1 MANLMANLP
10 QVLRH
15 PNIMT
20 KPGTGAF
27 VMVLL
32 LPVLALYLIW
42 PMILILSHSFNSAPI
57 PFFERRWSLDNW
69 AAVTDTPFL
78 LESLFNSFLIWFLVA
93 AISFPIAISI
103 SWALARVK
111 MPFSYPLEYLFWV
124 AYMVPNAA
132 IAWIL
137 LLDPAGG
144 FINVFLQ
151 EFEFISPVVDPF
163 LDEYGQGPLDIF
175 SLQGIVWVHL
185 MGNGIALKV
194 MLLTPAFRN
203 MDMAMEE
210 AARVGGA
217 SNLRTMLRVT
227 TPLMASQIILVLALQ
242 LLRVFQ
248 SFETEFLLGRPIKFY
263 VYSTLIYDK
272 IRSEI
277 PDYGAATTLASMTL
291 VIILLIVPLQRWI
304 LNRRRYTTITGSF
317 RPGLIDLGA
326 WKWLVFG
333 SIVGLHVLLT
343 AIQLGAFVLGSFMT
357 RTGFFN
363 ITPAFTLNHWRAI
376 WGDDLF
382 IGALKTTLT
391 LSVTAAFL
399 SPLLFSILAYIM
411 VRTKWPGRSLLDWMI
426 WGSGAI
432 PGLLSGLGLL
442 LLFLGTPGLSILYGT
457 IWALLLVVIM
467 GGNTTGVNITK
478 GALVQ
483 VGFDMEEAARVSGAG
498 WARTYFKIWLPILSP
513 TMILLGTLNF
523 VGAAGATSSV
533 ILLASRETITLSI
546 LALEFASP
554 ELAMREAAAI
564 ITLHITVLTLG
575 FAMIM
580 RRLGAGI
587 GIRHR

>member
-1 MANLMANLP
+1 M
-10 QVLRH
+10 R
-15 PNIMT
+15 
-20 KPGTGAF
+20 PGTGAF
-27 VMVLL
+27 VMAVLL
-32 LPVLALYLIW
+32 PALGLYLVW
-42 PMILILSHSFNSAPI
+42 PMALILSHSFNEAAI
-57 PFFERRWSLDNW
+57 PFFDRQWGLSNW
-69 AAVTDTPFL
+69 REVPGTPYL

-93 AISFPIAISI
+93 ALSFPAAISI
-103 SWALARVK
+103 SWALARVR
-111 MPFSYPLEYLFWV
+111 MPFSRTLEYLFWV

-151 EFEFISPVVDPF
+151 EFELISPIVDPF
-163 LDEYGQGPLDIF
+163 LDEFGQGPFDIF

-217 SNLRTMLRVT
+217 SNMRTMLRVT
-227 TPLMASQIILVLALQ
+227 TPLMASPIILVFALQ
-242 LLRVFQ
+242 LLRIFQ
-248 SFETEFLLGRPIKFY
+248 SFETEFLLGRPIQFY

-272 IRSEI
+272 VRSEI
-277 PDYGAATTLASMTL
+277 PDYGAATTLATMTL

-304 LNRRRYTTITGSF
+304 LDRRRYTTITGNF
-317 RPGLIDLGA
+317 RPGLIDIGA
-326 WKWLVFG
+326 WKWLIWGGV
-333 SIVGLHVLLT
+333 VGLHLMLT
-343 AIQLGAFVLGSFMT
+343 LVQIGAFVLGSFMT

-363 ITPAFTLNHWRAI
+363 ITPVFTLDHWRYV
-376 WGDDLF
+376 WGDELF
-382 IGALKTTLT
+382 IGALRTSLM
-391 LSVTAAFL
+391 LAITAAIL
-399 SPLLFSILAYIM
+399 SPLLFSVLAYIM
-411 VRTKWPGRSLLDWMI
+411 VRTRWPGRAILDWMI

-457 IWALLLVVIM
+457 IYALLLVVILQ
-467 GGNTTGVNITK
+467 GNTTGVNITK

-498 WARTYFKIWLPILSP
+498 WVRTYFRIWLPVLSP

-523 VGAAGATSSV
+523 VSAAGATSSV

-546 LALEFASP
+546 VALEFASP
-554 ELAMREAAAI
+554 ELALREAAAI
-564 ITLHITVLTLG
+564 VTLHITVLTLG
-575 FAMIM
+575 FAMIA
-580 RRLGAGI
+580 RRLGLGI
-587 GIRHR
+587 GIHHR

>member
-1 MANLMANLP
+1 MAHMP
-10 QVLRH
+10 QVLTTRRLGLR
-15 PNIMT
+15 
-20 KPGTGAF
+20 PGTGAF
-27 VMVLL
+27 VMVVL
-32 LPVLALYLIW
+32 LPVLGLYLIW
-42 PMILILSHSFNSAPI
+42 PMALILSHSFNEAAI
-57 PFFERRWSLDNW
+57 PFFERQWGLSNW
-69 AAVTDTPFL
+69 REVPSTPYL

-93 AISFPIAISI
+93 ALSFPAAIAI

-111 MPFSYPLEYLFWV
+111 MPFSHALEYLFWV

-151 EFEFISPVVDPF
+151 EFELISPIVDPYLNDF
-163 LDEYGQGPLDIF
+163 GQGPFNIF

-217 SNLRTMLRVT
+217 SNMRTMLRVT
-227 TPLMASQIILVLALQ
+227 TPLMASPIILVLALQ
-242 LLRVFQ
+242 LLRIFQ
-248 SFETEFLLGRPIKFY
+248 SFETEFLLGRPIQFY

-277 PDYGAATTLASMTL
+277 PDYGAATTLATMTL

-317 RPGLIDLGA
+317 RPGLIDIGA
-326 WKWLVFG
+326 WKWLIWG
-333 SIVGLHVLLT
+333 GIVGLHLLLT
-343 AIQLGAFVLGSFMT
+343 LVQVSAFVLGSFMT

-363 ITPAFTLNHWRAI
+363 ITPAFTLNHWRYV

-382 IGALKTTLT
+382 IGALRTTLS
-391 LSVTAAFL
+391 LAITAAIL
-399 SPLLFSILAYIM
+399 SPLLFSVLAYIM
-411 VRTKWPGRSLLDWMI
+411 VRTRWPGRALLDWMI

-457 IWALLLVVIM
+457 IYALLLVVILQ
-467 GGNTTGVNITK
+467 GNTTGVNITK

-498 WARTYFKIWLPILSP
+498 WVRTYFRIWLPVLAP

-523 VGAAGATSSV
+523 VSAAGATSSV

-554 ELAMREAAAI
+554 EIANREAAAI
-564 ITLHITVLTLG
+564 VTLHITVLTLG
-575 FAMIM
+575 FAMIA

-587 GIRHR
+587 GIHHR

>member
-1 MANLMANLP
+1 MAHMP
-10 QVLRH
+10 QVLTTRRLGLR
-15 PNIMT
+15 
-20 KPGTGAF
+20 PGTGAF
-27 VMVLL
+27 VMVVL
-32 LPVLALYLIW
+32 LPVLGLYLIW
-42 PMILILSHSFNSAPI
+42 PMALILSHSFNEAAI
-57 PFFERRWSLDNW
+57 PFFERQWGLSNW
-69 AAVTDTPFL
+69 REVPSTPYL

-93 AISFPIAISI
+93 ALSFPAAIAI

-111 MPFSYPLEYLFWV
+111 MPFSHSLEYLFWV

-151 EFEFISPVVDPF
+151 EFELISPIVDPYLNDF
-163 LDEYGQGPLDIF
+163 GQGPFNIF

-217 SNLRTMLRVT
+217 SNMRTMLRVT
-227 TPLMASQIILVLALQ
+227 TPLMASPIILVLALQ
-242 LLRVFQ
+242 LLRIFQ
-248 SFETEFLLGRPIKFY
+248 SFETEFLLGRPIQFY

-277 PDYGAATTLASMTL
+277 PDYGAATTLATMTL

-317 RPGLIDLGA
+317 RPGLIDIGA
-326 WKWLVFG
+326 WKWLIWG
-333 SIVGLHVLLT
+333 SIVGLHLLLT
-343 AIQLGAFVLGSFMT
+343 LVQVSAFVLGSFMT

-363 ITPAFTLNHWRAI
+363 ITPAFTLNHWRYV

-382 IGALKTTLT
+382 IGALRTTLS
-391 LSVTAAFL
+391 LAITAAIL
-399 SPLLFSILAYIM
+399 SPLLFSVLAYIM
-411 VRTKWPGRSLLDWMI
+411 VRTRWPGRALLDWMI

-457 IWALLLVVIM
+457 IYALLLVVILQ
-467 GGNTTGVNITK
+467 GNTTGVNITK

-498 WARTYFKIWLPILSP
+498 WVRTYFRIWLPVLAP

-523 VGAAGATSSV
+523 VSAAGATSSV

-554 ELAMREAAAI
+554 EIANREAAAI
-564 ITLHITVLTLG
+564 VTLHITVLTLG
-575 FAMIM
+575 FAMIA
-580 RRLGAGI
+580 RRLGLGI
-587 GIRHR
+587 GIHHR

>member
-1 MANLMANLP
+1 MAHMP
-10 QVLRH
+10 QVLTTRRLGLR
-15 PNIMT
+15 
-20 KPGTGAF
+20 PGTGAF
-27 VMVLL
+27 VMVVL
-32 LPVLALYLIW
+32 LPVLGLYLIW
-42 PMILILSHSFNSAPI
+42 PMALILSHSFNEAAI
-57 PFFERRWSLDNW
+57 PFFERQWGLSNW
-69 AAVTDTPFL
+69 REVPSTPYL

-93 AISFPIAISI
+93 ALSFPAAIAI

-111 MPFSYPLEYLFWV
+111 MPFSHPLEYLFWV

-151 EFEFISPVVDPF
+151 EFELISPIVDPYLNDF
-163 LDEYGQGPLDIF
+163 GQGPFNIF

-217 SNLRTMLRVT
+217 SNMRTMLRVT
-227 TPLMASQIILVLALQ
+227 TPLMASPIILVLALQ
-242 LLRVFQ
+242 LLRIFQ
-248 SFETEFLLGRPIKFY
+248 SFETEFLLGRPIQFY

-277 PDYGAATTLASMTL
+277 PDYGAATTLATMTL

-317 RPGLIDLGA
+317 RPGLIDIGA
-326 WKWLVFG
+326 WKWLIWG
-333 SIVGLHVLLT
+333 GIVGLHLLLT
-343 AIQLGAFVLGSFMT
+343 LVQVSAFVLGSFMT

-363 ITPAFTLNHWRAI
+363 ITPAFTLNHWRYV

-382 IGALKTTLT
+382 IGALRTTLS
-391 LSVTAAFL
+391 LAITAAIL
-399 SPLLFSILAYIM
+399 SPLLFSVLAYIM
-411 VRTKWPGRSLLDWMI
+411 VRTRWPGRALLDWMI

-457 IWALLLVVIM
+457 IYALLLVVILQ
-467 GGNTTGVNITK
+467 GNTTGVNITK

-498 WARTYFKIWLPILSP
+498 WVRTYFRIWLPVLAP

-523 VGAAGATSSV
+523 VSAAGATSSV

-554 ELAMREAAAI
+554 EIANREAAAI
-564 ITLHITVLTLG
+564 VTLHITVLTLG
-575 FAMIM
+575 FAMIA
-580 RRLGAGI
+580 RRLGLGI
-587 GIRHR
+587 GIHHR

>member
-1 MANLMANLP
+1 MAHLP
-10 QVLRH
+10 QVLTTPRLGLR
-15 PNIMT
+15 
-20 KPGTGAF
+20 PGTGAF
-27 VMVLL
+27 VMVVL
-32 LPVLALYLIW
+32 LPVLGLYLVW
-42 PMILILSHSFNSAPI
+42 PMVLILSHSFNEAAI
-57 PFFERRWSLDNW
+57 PFFDRQWGLSNW
-69 AAVTDTPFL
+69 REVPSTPYL

-93 AISFPIAISI
+93 ALSFPAAIAI

-111 MPFSYPLEYLFWV
+111 MPFSHSLEYLFWV

-151 EFEFISPVVDPF
+151 EFELLSPIVDPF
-163 LDEYGQGPLDIF
+163 LNDFGQGPFNIF

-217 SNLRTMLRVT
+217 SNMRTMLRVT
-227 TPLMASQIILVLALQ
+227 TPLMASPIILVLALQ
-242 LLRVFQ
+242 LLRIFQ
-248 SFETEFLLGRPIKFY
+248 SFETEFLLGRPINFY

-272 IRSEI
+272 IRTET
-277 PDYGAATTLASMTL
+277 PDYGAATTLATMTL

-317 RPGLIDLGA
+317 RPGLIDIGA
-326 WKWLVFG
+326 WKWLVWG
-333 SIVGLHVLLT
+333 GIIGLHLMLT
-343 AIQLGAFVLGSFMT
+343 LVQVTAFVLGSFMT
-357 RTGFFN
+357 RAGFFN
-363 ITPAFTLNHWRAI
+363 ITPAFTLNHWRYV

-382 IGALKTTLT
+382 IGALRTTLA
-391 LSVTAAFL
+391 LAITAAIL
-399 SPLLFSILAYIM
+399 SPLLFSVLAYIM
-411 VRTKWPGRSLLDWMI
+411 VRTRWPGRALLDWMI

-457 IWALLLVVIM
+457 IYALLLVVILQ
-467 GGNTTGVNITK
+467 GNTTGVNITK

-498 WARTYFKIWLPILSP
+498 WVRTYFRIWLPVLSP

-523 VGAAGATSSV
+523 VSAAGATSSV

-554 ELAMREAAAI
+554 ELALREAAAI
-564 ITLHITVLTLG
+564 VTLHITVLTLG
-575 FAMIM
+575 FAMIA

-587 GIRHR
+587 GIQHR